1 MLVRQHDLLD
11 EQQHV
16 THDAKYKLLTH
27 SEVANEGI
35 PGGLVRFILLSRG
48 CVLLLLLLFRFVY
61 LFMIILGI
69 LTLFND

>member
-16 THDAKYKLLTH
+16 TQDAKYKLLTR

-48 CVLLLLLLFRFVY
+48 CVLLLLLFRFVC
-61 LFMIILGI
+61 LFMIILGNLI
-69 LTLFND
+69 LFND